1 MRNFKS
7 MGIIVPVMVAGA
19 VAIGVLW
26 SQGSPTLAQDGEG
39 SDLATLLKE
48 RLATWREIV
57 QMTEQQFESG
67 NCSFGSLHQARKGLA
82 KAELDS
88 CNSKQERLVVL
99 AKMLNEEKE
108 YENFIAQTVAAG
120 QENNLTDALMAKADR
135 LQVEIDLQRERGK
148 DRED

>member
-1 MRNFKS
+1 MINFKL
-7 MGIIVPVMVAGA
+7 MGILVPVMLAGT
-19 VAIGVLW
+19 VAISFLW
-26 SQGSPTLAQDGEG
+26 SQESPTVAQDGKG
-39 SDLATLLKE
+39 SDLSALLKE

-82 KAELDS
+82 NAELDS

-99 AKMLNEEKE
+99 AKMLSESKE
-108 YENFIAQTVAAG
+108 YESFIAQTVAAG

-135 LQVEIDLQRERGK
+135 LQVEINLQRERAK
-148 DRED
+148 TP